1 MRCATCGTEIAEKAL
16 ICFRCGAATARR
28 RREPARIGRRWRWP
42 WVVLLGLAVLGLIGW
57 MMFGD
62 PWLERFREPAPA
74 PAGRVR
80 HDAGGRAAVPAFEEL
95 HGIAQ
100 TRGQ

>member
-28 RREPARIGRRWRWP
+28 RREPVRSGRRRRWP

-62 PWLERFREPAPA
+62 AWRERFRGPASA
-74 PAGRVR
+74 PAGRVQ
-80 HDAGGRAAVPAFEEL
+80 HDAAGRAAVSGFEEF

-100 TRGQ
+100 TRDQ

>member
-28 RREPARIGRRWRWP
+28 RREPARIGRRRRWP

-57 MMFGD
+57 MTFGD
-62 PWLERFREPAPA
+62 AWLERFREPDPA
-74 PAGRVR
+74 PSGQVQGAAGR
-80 HDAGGRAAVPAFEEL
+80 RAAISRFEEL

-100 TRGQ
+100 TRDQ

>member
-28 RREPARIGRRWRWP
+28 RREPARIGRRRRWP
-42 WVVLLGLAVLGLIGW
+42 WVVLLGLAVLALIGW
-57 MMFGD
+57 MTFGD
-62 PWLERFREPAPA
+62 AWLERFREPGPA
-74 PAGRVR
+74 SSGQVQGDAGR
-80 HDAGGRAAVPAFEEL
+80 RAAISRFEEL

-100 TRGQ
+100 TRDQ